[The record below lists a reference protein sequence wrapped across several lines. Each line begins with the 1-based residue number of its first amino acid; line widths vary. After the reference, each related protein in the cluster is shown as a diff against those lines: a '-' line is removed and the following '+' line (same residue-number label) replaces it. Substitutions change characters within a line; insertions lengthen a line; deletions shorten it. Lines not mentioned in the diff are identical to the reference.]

1 MDHNAQ
7 TVTGVGPKCDN
18 LRPSPRGFAGAA
30 TGKGVLVTALRATSE
45 EWTDDAVSSRVL
57 MAIVNARGHIDARH
71 VEPLARELDGALRS
85 GAQRLLVDLGSADD
99 VTTAGINALLAAKQ
113 PLVERGGEIAV
124 VLPPWL
130 TRRFRALGL
139 DRRFLLVT
147 DRLDAVRLL
156 GLVADDGR
164 QTPRPTAHPRAA

>member
-1 MDHNAQ
+1 
-7 TVTGVGPKCDN
+7 
-18 LRPSPRGFAGAA
+18 
-30 TGKGVLVTALRATSE
+30 
-45 EWTDDAVSSRVL
+45 
-57 MAIVNARGHIDARH
+57 MAIVNARGPIDARH
-71 VEPLARELDGALRS
+71 VEPLARELDGAVRS

-139 DRRFLLVT
+139 DRRFLLAA
-147 DRLDAVRLL
+147 DRLDAVGLL
-156 GLVADDGR
+156 GLVGDDER
-164 QTPRPTAHPRAA
+164 RAPRPTAHQRAA